1 MAAQLILIK
10 GPFFL
15 SLALWMA
22 VANTSLPV
30 PLSPVKRIGVG
41 VLQIRDKIFFN
52 SIIRYSCAHTT
63 ATHAQCVPGGFQ
75 FEELY

>member
-41 VLQIRDKIFFN
+41 VLQIRDKIFFY
-52 SIIRYSCAHTT
+52 SIILSEIPIIDSKISGA
-63 ATHAQCVPGGFQ
+63 
-75 FEELY
+75 